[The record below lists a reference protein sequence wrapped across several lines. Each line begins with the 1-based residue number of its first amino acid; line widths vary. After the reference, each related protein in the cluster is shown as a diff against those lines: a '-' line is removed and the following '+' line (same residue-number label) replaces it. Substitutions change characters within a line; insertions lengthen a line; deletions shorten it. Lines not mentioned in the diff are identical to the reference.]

1 MFFARK
7 GKGGT
12 LDRLR
17 FSKLTE
23 NRKLKLTPKDIEYIF
38 IEEESEREAIIKEI
52 RRIYQGSELGTVDVL
67 ISRVTSSEQMA
78 KDF

>member
-12 LDRLR
+12 LDCLR